1 MIEFVL
7 SDTKREVDFEESGAG
22 TYAQAQGCSR
32 ATKALLAVQVKGR
45 RPGGGLTTAG
55 PVTLWQVVSPRVLQL
70 SFHRASAGCYL
81 SSSLGPSKSSL
92 RVSGLEQ
99 TSS

>member
-1 MIEFVL
+1 MVP
-7 SDTKREVDFEESGAG
+7 A
-22 TYAQAQGCSR
+22 YAQAQGCSR

-45 RPGGGLTTAG
+45 RPGGGLTMAG
-55 PVTLWQVVSPRVLQL
+55 AVTLWKVVSPRVLQL

-81 SSSLGPSKSSL
+81 ASSLGPSKSSL